1 MYIWCIFIHIQD
13 TIYIHRV
20 LCIICI
26 IYNYIYNT
34 NNTRKSH
41 YINHVYIYTLYRLTD
56 NKGNV
61 VNFRNTIV
69 IFTSNIGK
77 HNYDDLLYIFMRR

>member
-1 MYIWCIFIHIQD
+1 MLHM
-13 TIYIHRV
+13 
-20 LCIICI
+20 
-26 IYNYIYNT
+26 
-34 NNTRKSH
+34 H
-41 YINHVYIYTLYRLTD
+41 YICVYRLTD

-77 HNYDDLLYIFMRR
+77 KNIIMTL